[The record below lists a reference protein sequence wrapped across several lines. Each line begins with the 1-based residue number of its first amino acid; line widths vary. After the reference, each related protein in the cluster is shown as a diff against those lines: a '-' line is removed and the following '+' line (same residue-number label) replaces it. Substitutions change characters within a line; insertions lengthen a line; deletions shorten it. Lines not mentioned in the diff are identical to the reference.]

1 MDISQRRLTKLWQLF
16 KVNAEDKAKHIFGGN
31 GVQITTDGNHHL
43 KASMGPD
50 KYEDENLDFKVD
62 QWVKELGIL
71 WGTA

>member
-1 MDISQRRLTKLWQLF
+1 
-16 KVNAEDKAKHIFGGN
+16 
-31 GVQITTDGNHHL
+31 
-43 KASMGPD
+43 MGPD